1 MARNLHF
8 TPLLLVLASLAGC
21 VGVSSPP
28 IRYYTLRAPTAPE
41 PVALA
46 ARYFVTVELVA
57 VPEAVDRPQIVVR
70 EGENRVRLL
79 EFDRWAEPLRAAV
92 ARLLADEIGRR
103 LPDAQ
108 VATFGSPMDN
118 SQAVRVLVEVRA
130 FDSSPGAGVQIDA
143 VWRVLAGNAQ
153 RSGRSRLHERSA
165 APGVDSVVQ
174 AHSRA
179 LAALADELAAVVGK
193 LTAKKP

>member
-1 MARNLHF
+1 MARNLHCI
-8 TPLLLVLASLAGC
+8 LLLLGLASLAGC
-21 VGVSSPP
+21 LGGSSPP
-28 IRYYTLRAPTAPE
+28 TRYYTLRAPTGPE

-46 ARYFVTVELVA
+46 ARYFVTVEPVA
-57 VPEAVDRPQIVVR
+57 VPQSVDRPQIVVR

-108 VATFGSPMDN
+108 VAAYGSPMDN

-130 FDSSPGAGVQIDA
+130 FDSMPGAGVRLDA
-143 VWRVLAGNAQ
+143 LWRVLAGNAQ
-153 RSGRSRLHERSA
+153 RSGRSLLHEPSA
-165 APGVDSVVQ
+165 APGIDSLVR

-179 LAALADELAAVVGK
+179 LAALADELATVVDQ
-193 LTAKKP
+193 LMPKKP